1 MTFDEW
7 VEKNYHLLSGY
18 VIIAD
23 RLDVSDQFADA
34 YNAGLDAGYKEGY
47 ALAYLQARPWLDP
60 GSLVVIG
67 TRSKARAYAVKP
79 RD

>member
-1 MTFDEW
+1 MTFEEW
-7 VEKNYHLLSGY
+7 LEKNYHRALGDL
-18 VIIAD
+18 AD

-34 YNAGLDAGYKEGY
+34 YNAGIDAGYKEGY

-67 TRSKARAYAVKP
+67 TRSTARVYTVKP
-79 RD
+79 QD